1 MEKVLIIICLILLY
15 ITWEIVKH
23 NKEEKMQEKIKE
35 KCNEIRDLLIEK
47 NNSYGNSVFDKGVLF
62 EVDPM
67 YAIQARINDKLNRIK
82 SKETYM
88 SDNDLMDLTGY
99 LILLQVYKDHKEKR
113 ASDILNQIHKD
124 FGIDKNSDNGK
135 EGA

>member
-1 MEKVLIIICLILLY
+1 MKD
-15 ITWEIVKH
+15 EIRK
-23 NKEEKMQEKIKE
+23 
-35 KCNEIRDLLIEK
+35 KCDQIRDLLLEK
-47 NNSYGNSVFDKGVLF
+47 NKSYGNSVFDKGMLF

-99 LILLQVYKDHKEKR
+99 LILLQVYKESK
-113 ASDILNQIHKD
+113 SDIIGQIYKD
-124 FGIDKNSDNGK
+124 FGIEKKPDNDK
-135 EGA
+135 

>member
-1 MEKVLIIICLILLY
+1 
-15 ITWEIVKH
+15 
-23 NKEEKMQEKIKE
+23 
-35 KCNEIRDLLIEK
+35 
-47 NNSYGNSVFDKGVLF
+47 
-62 EVDPM
+62 
-67 YAIQARINDKLNRIK
+67 
-82 SKETYM
+82 M

-124 FGIDKNSDNGK
+124 FGIDRKPDNSE

>member
-1 MEKVLIIICLILLY
+1 
-15 ITWEIVKH
+15 
-23 NKEEKMQEKIKE
+23 MQEKIRK
-35 KCNEIRDLLIEK
+35 KCDEIRDLLIEK
-47 NNSYGNSVFDKGVLF
+47 NIAYGNSVFDKGLLF

-88 SDNDLMDLTGY
+88 SDNDLMDVTGY
-99 LILLQVYKDHKEKR
+99 LILLQVYKEYKDEHKI
-113 ASDILNQIHKD
+113 DILSQINKN
-124 FGIDKNSDNGK
+124 FGTDKESSNGK

>member
-1 MEKVLIIICLILLY
+1 
-15 ITWEIVKH
+15 
-23 NKEEKMQEKIKE
+23 MQDKIRK
-35 KCNEIRDLLIEK
+35 KCDQIRDLLIEK
-47 NNSYGNSVFDKGVLF
+47 NKSYGNSVFDKGVLF

-124 FGIDKNSDNGK
+124 FGIEKNLIMVRRSLGLRRMRIEK
-135 EGA
+135 ERLKLFAFFLMART